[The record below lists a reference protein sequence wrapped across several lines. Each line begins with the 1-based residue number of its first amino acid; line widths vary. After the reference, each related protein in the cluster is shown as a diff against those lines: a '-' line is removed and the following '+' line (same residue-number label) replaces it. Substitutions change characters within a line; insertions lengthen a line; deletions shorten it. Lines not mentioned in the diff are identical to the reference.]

1 MIITL
6 NKYYFYDNVFNY
18 SHYKKNKTKL
28 KRSFTVFII
37 VNIEASVLLTT
48 IAQLFF
54 FPFFILEKLC
64 TYGFFFFLI
73 HPYILLYKMG

>member
-18 SHYKKNKTKL
+18 SRYKKNKTKL

-54 FPFFILEKLC
+54 FPLFY
-64 TYGFFFFLI
+64 T
-73 HPYILLYKMG
+73 